1 VSDNTVF
8 PSSHICICYRLQ
20 FLSFSRNH
28 ACLSVFFECGVGR
41 IDANGK
47 WHMVSAML
55 RFQTKYTKISVIR
68 KRTAKFSE
76 KQVELYVH
84 KIRLDNGQLE
94 VCEDHETL
102 LSAIAN
108 DEKKS
113 IVPASSLKVGQE
125 LVGTVIELRP
135 YGCLVD
141 VGANRRGLLHIQKV
155 ADLYGKYINKENGL
169 KMAGLEQGAVIRVAV
184 LQNSKKKLALD
195 FTEDVKEDAKKEPE
209 TESPPEMVTD
219 IDNDEPE
226 DRSGEEISEDE
237 ATAWGAYT
245 ADDYYSDDEDRGIED
260 ALGLGTY

>member
-1 VSDNTVF
+1 VIILFSHRRTFVSFIVYNF
-8 PSSHICICYRLQ
+8 YHFQ
-20 FLSFSRNH
+20 GNH

-169 KMAGLEQGAVIRVAV
+169 KMAGLVC
-184 LQNSKKKLALD
+184 LK
-195 FTEDVKEDAKKEPE
+195 
-209 TESPPEMVTD
+209 
-219 IDNDEPE
+219 
-226 DRSGEEISEDE
+226 ISCD
-237 ATAWGAYT
+237 
-245 ADDYYSDDEDRGIED
+245 
-260 ALGLGTY
+260 